1 MLDPNFIILYVTHP
15 ETSAAFYAGLLGH
28 EPLEVSPGFAMLSLS
43 SGVMLGLWARHT
55 VLPEALISGGGSEL
69 AFVMPDRSSV
79 DAMFADWSARGL
91 PMAQTPT
98 ALDFGYTF
106 VALDPDQH
114 RLRVFAAGSPA
125 A

>member
-1 MLDPNFIILYVTHP
+1 MLDPNLIILYVTHP
-15 ETSAAFYAGLLGH
+15 ETSAAFYAGLLVH
-28 EPLEVSPGFAMLSLS
+28 EPLEVSPDFAMLSLS

-69 AFVMPDRSSV
+69 VFAMPDKSSV

-91 PMAQTPT
+91 PIAQTPT

-114 RLRVFAAGSPA
+114 RLRVFVAAPPA